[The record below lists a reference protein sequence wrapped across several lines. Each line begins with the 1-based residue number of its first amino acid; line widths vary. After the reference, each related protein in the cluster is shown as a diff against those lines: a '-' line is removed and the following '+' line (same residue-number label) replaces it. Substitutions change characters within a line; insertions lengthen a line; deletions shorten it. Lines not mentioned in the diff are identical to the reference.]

1 MKNSNHHIVK
11 VKLLE
16 DGIICAEWPPHSK
29 VSKSAMEDET
39 NQRRALTNKP
49 HALLVKLHGITQITE
64 AAWKIISGEHFHS
77 ITTALA
83 ILYDKDSG
91 FYEHGKIM
99 VDLRFIN
106 GSTVDYP
113 VKYFDDE
120 TSAMNWLRSCKEP
133 GSN

>member
-1 MKNSNHHIVK
+1 MKNSNHIVE

-16 DGIICAEWPPHSK
+16 DGIICAEWPLHAQ

-39 NQRRALTNKP
+39 NQRHALINKP
-49 HALLVKLHGITQITE
+49 HTLLVKLHGITDITE
-64 AAWKIISGEHFHS
+64 EAWEIISGDYFRS

-91 FYEHGKIM
+91 YYEHGKFM

-106 GSTVDYP
+106 GRTVDYP

-120 TSAMNWLRSCKEP
+120 KSAINWLRSFNEAN
-133 GSN
+133 SN

>member
-1 MKNSNHHIVK
+1 MKNSNHIVE

-16 DGIICAEWPPHSK
+16 DGIICAEWPPHTQ

-39 NQRRALTNKP
+39 NQRRALINKP
-49 HALLVKLHGITQITE
+49 HALLVKLHGITRITE
-64 AAWKIISGEHFHS
+64 EAWKIISGDYFHS

-91 FYEHGKIM
+91 YYEHGKIM

-120 TSAMNWLRSCKEP
+120 MSAINWLRSFKEVD
-133 GSN
+133 SN